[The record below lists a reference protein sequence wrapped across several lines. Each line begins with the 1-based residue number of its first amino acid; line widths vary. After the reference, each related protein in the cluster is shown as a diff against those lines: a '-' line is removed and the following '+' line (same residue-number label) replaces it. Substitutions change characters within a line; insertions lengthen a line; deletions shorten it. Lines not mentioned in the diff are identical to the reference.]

1 MNIFSKIKNRII
13 AAAADL
19 QTRLRNDRLKRAD
32 ILLAHRLV
40 ARRRPPTLR
49 QWHLVG
55 RVLAPGERR
64 VVRIA
69 GCAILVGLLLIV
81 GRWAMMHAVLV
92 PTGGGEYRE
101 GIVGA
106 PRAVNPILV
115 GGNDVDQDIVRLV
128 FSGLYRRNADAQL
141 TLDLARS
148 VDISADGKTYVFTLR
163 PDAKFHDGAPVT
175 ADDVVFT
182 INAIQNPA
190 WKSPLAKGLQGMP
203 VVARDPHTVV
213 ISASQPSAYLPS
225 LLTFG
230 ILPKHIWK
238 NVDPNSPSVN
248 SYNLKPIGSGPFKFE
263 NFSRDGNGNIISY
276 TLRSVSGS
284 GAMLDRIT
292 FKFYNDYSSASD
304 ALAGNSVDGLNFV
317 PPAERDAIK
326 TIPGVVMHASALA
339 QYTALFLNPAH
350 DPALEDV
357 NVRQALALAIDRN
370 RIVKDALN
378 GLGETRDA
386 PIAGND
392 DGITRYG
399 YDPQAAAALLDKAGY
414 TVDPTTKIR
423 TITKTTAPK
432 SKKEKP
438 VTVTT
443 ELSVTITTVDTD
455 ENKRSA
461 AIIKENWAA
470 LGIRSDII
478 TAPAA
483 SINTS
488 VIHPREYDAL
498 LFGEVLAPD
507 ADPYPFWH
515 SSQTASGLNLAMY
528 ANRRVDELLEKARI
542 AASKAERDELLNEFQ
557 KIVTAEAPAIFLY
570 QPDYLYPQ
578 SSKIRGYDVRTI
590 TAPSDRFANVTEWY
604 RKLWVAFK

>member
-1 MNIFSKIKNRII
+1 MSFFSKIKQRIS
-13 AAAADL
+13 ARASMLA
-19 QTRLRNDRLKRAD
+19 TRLSNDRLNRSD
-32 ILLAHRLV
+32 VLLAHRLV
-40 ARRRPPTLR
+40 ARRRSPSLR

-55 RVLAPGERR
+55 RVLTATERR
-64 VVRIA
+64 VIRLAFFAIFA
-69 GCAILVGLLLIV
+69 GTLFIF
-81 GRWAMMHAVLV
+81 GRWAILHASLI
-92 PTGGGEYRE
+92 PATGGEYRE
-101 GIVGA
+101 GIVGS

-148 VDISADGKTYVFTLR
+148 VDISTDGKTCVFTLR
-163 PDAKFHDGAPVT
+163 PDVKFHDGSPVT

-190 WKSPLAKGLQGMP
+190 WKSPLAKGLQGLAA
-203 VVARDPHTVV
+203 VARDPHTVV
-213 ISASQPSAYLPS
+213 ISADQPSAYLPS

-230 ILPKHIWK
+230 ILPEHIWK
-238 NVDPNSPSVN
+238 NVDPNSPAVN

-263 NFSRDGNGNIISY
+263 NFSRDGNGNITSY
-276 TLRSVSGS
+276 TLRSVARS

-292 FKFYNDYSSASD
+292 FKFYNDYNSASD

-317 PPAERDAIK
+317 PPAERDSIK

-350 DPALEDV
+350 DPSLADA

-378 GLGETRDA
+378 GLGEIRDA
-386 PIAGND
+386 PIVGND
-392 DGITRYG
+392 AGITRYG

-423 TITKTTAPK
+423 TIVQTTAPK
-432 SKKEKP
+432 TKKGKP
-438 VTVTT
+438 VTVTI

-455 ENKRSA
+455 ENKRAA

-515 SSQTASGLNLAMY
+515 SSQTTSGLNLAMY
-528 ANRRVDELLEKARI
+528 SNRRVDELLEKARI
-542 AASKAERDELLNEFQ
+542 AASEAERDELLNEFQ

-578 SSKIRGYDVRTI
+578 SSKIKGYDVRTI

-604 RKLWVAFK
+604 RKLWVTFK